1 MLVKY
6 TISQSSYAVEI
17 PESDDLAVLCTQAEE
32 RITQDHPELA
42 QRGFLT
48 ERIVDGVLNS
58 LAANATEIDLGDLAA
73 DSARPWTRPVSQ

>member
-6 TISQSSYAVEI
+6 RISESAHAVEL
-17 PESDDLAVLCTQAEE
+17 PDSDDLAVLCAQAEE
-32 RITQDHPELA
+32 RIKQDHPELA

-48 ERIVDGVLNS
+48 ERIVDGLLNS

-73 DSARPWTRPVSQ
+73 DSARPGTRPVSP